1 MKQALTQ
8 SLFLFAALLVI
19 FLLSRLYL
27 SPPVQI
33 IVLAVVF
40 IALSGWEFRSLRTL
54 AAPRPVSVFWQKPG
68 RLWLAGLFIITID
81 LLMGAAF
88 SGIQILMAYD
98 AREVI
103 NYPNMIGAGLT
114 MASAMLLSNRI
125 VHSFAS
131 SKAIQ
136 PKK

>member
-1 MKQALTQ
+1 MKQTIIQ
-8 SLFLFAALLVI
+8 SLLLFAALLTI

-27 SPPVQI
+27 SPLVQI
-33 IVLAVVF
+33 IVLAVTF
-40 IALSGWEFRSLRTL
+40 IALSVWEFRSLRTF
-54 AAPRPVSVFWQKPG
+54 AAARSVPTFWQKPG
-68 RLWLAGLFIITID
+68 LVWLFLVTID
-81 LLMGAAF
+81 LLTGAGF
-88 SGIQILMAYD
+88 SGIQILVAYD

-103 NYPNMIGAGLT
+103 SYPNMIGVGLT

-125 VHSFAS
+125 VHSFTG

>member
-1 MKQALTQ
+1 MKQTIIQ
-8 SLFLFAALLVI
+8 SLLLFAALLTI

-27 SPPVQI
+27 SPLVQI

-40 IALSGWEFRSLRTL
+40 VALSAWEFRSLRAL
-54 AAPRPVSVFWQKPG
+54 AATPSVPTFWQKPG
-68 RLWLAGLFIITID
+68 LVWLFLVTID
-81 LLMGAAF
+81 LLTGAGF
-88 SGIQILMAYD
+88 SGIQILVAYD

-103 NYPNMIGAGLT
+103 NYQNMIAVGLT
-114 MASAMLLSNRI
+114 MASALLLSNSI
-125 VHSFAS
+125 VHSFTS

>member
-1 MKQALTQ
+1 MKQTLLQ
-8 SLFLFAALLVI
+8 SLLLFAALMTI

-27 SPPVQI
+27 SPPVQV

-40 IALSGWEFRSLRTL
+40 IALSAWEFRSLRAL
-54 AAPRPVSVFWQKPG
+54 AVARSVPTFWQKPG
-68 RLWLAGLFIITID
+68 LAWLFLVAID
-81 LLMGAAF
+81 LLMGAGF
-88 SGIQILMAYD
+88 SGIQILVAYD

-103 NYPNMIGAGLT
+103 NYPNMIAVGLT
-114 MASAMLLSNRI
+114 MASALLLSNRI
-125 VHSFAS
+125 VHSFTG